1 MSKQQP
7 YLPVDDDARILA
19 RSLIT
24 QAYFAALAVRDADGA
39 PLVSRIAVAP
49 TAEGTPMALA
59 SDLSQHSQCLKSDPV
74 ASLLLGEPKD
84 RGDPLTYP
92 RLTLQAKVQF
102 LRHGDRDHAKMA
114 ARFVAHQPKAKL
126 YIGFADF
133 AILTFDI
140 TTVFLN
146 GGFGKAYNLH
156 TSDLI
161 TRTNQA
167 PEGSALR

>member
-7 YLPVDDDARILA
+7 YRPVDDDARRLA

-24 QAYFAALAVRDADGA
+24 QAHFAALAVRDVDGA

-49 TAEGTPMALA
+49 TAEGAPMALA

-74 ASLLLGEPKD
+74 TSLLLGEPKD

-92 RLTLQAKVQF
+92 RLTLQAKVHF
-102 LRHGDRDHAKMA
+102 IRHGDDDHAKMA
-114 ARFVAHQPKAKL
+114 ARFVAHQPKTKL
-126 YIGFADF
+126 YIGFSDF
-133 AILTFDI
+133 AILTFEI

-146 GGFGKAYNLH
+146 GGFGKAYNLRP
-156 TSDLI
+156 SDLI
-161 TRTNQA
+161 TPTNQVRA
-167 PEGSALR
+167 GSVPR

>member
-7 YLPVDDDARILA
+7 YRPVDDDARRLA

-24 QAYFAALAVRDADGA
+24 QAHFAALAVRDVDGA

-49 TAEGTPMALA
+49 TAEGAPMALA

-92 RLTLQAKVQF
+92 RLTLQAKVHF
-102 LRHGDRDHAKMA
+102 I
-114 ARFVAHQPKAKL
+114 RFVAHQPKTKL
-126 YIGFADF
+126 YIGFSDF
-133 AILTFDI
+133 AILTFEI

-146 GGFGKAYNLH
+146 GGFGKAYNLRP
-156 TSDLI
+156 SDLI
-161 TRTNQA
+161 TPTNQVRA
-167 PEGSALR
+167 GSVPR